1 MGKTDRITTNKL
13 IKSAILCKDCPAKIY
28 QKENAK
34 IKYGKGNL
42 SADYIFVLPINASYI
57 EECEKY
63 LKEVTKDKLDIDLEY
78 ITYHPKC
85 AANSPVEGGYDKY
98 CVHYLVHEIRK
109 INPKAVIFCG
119 VDIPNEIY
127 TLSYNKF
134 KVYKINNLL
143 SIYYDPDK
151 KEEFIEKL
159 KQIL

>member
-98 CVHYLVHEIRK
+98 CVHYLLHEIRK
-109 INPKAVIFCG
+109 INPKAVA
-119 VDIPNEIY
+119 
-127 TLSYNKF
+127 YNRLLAN
-134 KVYKINNLL
+134 VIKIGTMLN
-143 SIYYDPDK
+143 S
-151 KEEFIEKL
+151 KL
-159 KQIL
+159 KIAAKHCTLLYIGIKYTQSG